1 MHKRRKRQPYWT
13 LPRRKRRDSYIRL
26 RQKIFNDS
34 SVYGGLF
41 TSHQIIN
48 EPGRPAIFNQW
59 ADILFLG
66 SDGFTIWNTEII
78 TTTRAFWDAVEEMAY
93 TRAWEMLTPEEQ
105 EFEAEMTFEAIRS
118 GGKRM
123 YRLVEKPKRVY
134 EKFGGLAYNEYQD
147 KLIDEIIQNEPPD
160 ICESFTT
167 DSSYCYGTGL
177 YMVLHREEVNRKTIE
192 EAIGRFRSVGE
203 IDWRAAEP
211 VPRDELPMESEK
223 TAYSKVKWEPM
234 EERNV

>member
-1 MHKRRKRQPYWT
+1 MHKKRKPYWT
-13 LPRRKRRDSYIRL
+13 LPRRKRRDNYIRL
-26 RQKIFNDS
+26 RQKILNDS

-48 EPGRPAIFNQW
+48 EPGRPSICNQW
-59 ADILFLG
+59 ADIFFLG
-66 SDGFTIWNTEII
+66 SDGLTIWNAEII
-78 TTTRAFWDAVEEMAY
+78 TTTRAFWDTVEEMAH

-105 EFEAEMTFEAIRS
+105 EFEAEMTFEPIRS

-123 YRLVEKPKRVY
+123 YRLMEKPKRVY

-147 KLIDEIIQNEPPD
+147 KLIDGIIQNEPPD

-203 IDWRAAEP
+203 IDWRAADS

-234 EERNV
+234 EEQNV